1 MALSYTEQLQDQ
13 RWIDKSDK
21 IKERDN
27 NTCQICGTKEH
38 YVYVHHICYLPD
50 TLAWEYDDELLQT
63 VCRKHHEQLTYDM
76 PKVAG
81 IIAFQALKE
90 NIDLIQLYD
99 LLKRIANGI

>member
-1 MALSYTEQLQDQ
+1 
-13 RWIDKSDK
+13 
-21 IKERDN
+21 
-27 NTCQICGTKEH
+27 
-38 YVYVHHICYLPD
+38 
-50 TLAWEYDDELLQT
+50 
-63 VCRKHHEQLTYDM
+63 M